1 MSDYQ
6 TRLAQAL
13 AETDSAGISRYSS
26 FPLLLRG
33 LTGLGLRVRPLHFM
47 STVGLVLFLTAGL
60 SAVILSFHG
69 LAVLIEVDA
78 SRGALRHLQ
87 DLGVSGS
94 VAFGVLAGLL
104 TAIIIR
110 YQALRADLPAW
121 RDL

>member
-1 MSDYQ
+1 MS
-6 TRLAQAL
+6 A
-13 AETDSAGISRYSS
+13 
-26 FPLLLRG
+26 
-33 LTGLGLRVRPLHFM
+33 
-47 STVGLVLFLTAGL
+47 VGLVLFLTAGL

-69 LAVLIEVDA
+69 LAVLIEVEA

-104 TAIIIR
+104 TAIVIR
-110 YQALRADLPAW
+110 HQALRADLPAW